1 MKIGVL
7 GAGSWG
13 AALAGHLGKNG
24 QEVTLW
30 GHHEEKM
37 EEIRRTRMIPDKL
50 PGFLLPDPVG
60 VTADFAKT
68 VRENEILIFAV
79 PSPAIRETAVKI
91 KNLSLAEELQHQ
103 KTIVNV
109 AKGLEEG
116 TLLRLS
122 EVIEEELP
130 LFDVAVLS
138 GPSHAEEVAQ
148 CLPTALVAGSKKK
161 ETAEQIQNVFM
172 NEYLRVYTSPDL
184 IGMELGG
191 ALKNV
196 IALAAGMADGLGY
209 GDNTKAALITRGV
222 AEITRLAGKLGG
234 APETLSGLTGIGDLI
249 VTCESRHSRN
259 RKAGMLIGQGRSVE
273 EALSEVGM
281 VVEGVNTARAAG
293 LLAQKADVPMPI
305 ITAVNNVL
313 FSGKSAGD
321 AVRELMIR
329 NKRSESSRLTWE
341 TAQRES

>member
-24 QEVTLW
+24 HEVTLW
-30 GHHEEKM
+30 GHHKEKM
-37 EEIRRTRMIPDKL
+37 ETIRKTRKIADKL
-50 PGFLLPDPVG
+50 PHFLLPESVG
-60 VTADFAKT
+60 VTASFADT

-79 PSPAIRETAVKI
+79 PSPAIRETAGRI
-91 KNLSLAEELQHQ
+91 RELSLAEDLQRR
-103 KTIVNV
+103 KTIVSV
-109 AKGLEEG
+109 AKGLEEA

-122 EVIEEELP
+122 EVIAQELP

-148 CLPTALVAGSKKK
+148 SLPTALVAGAKRQT
-161 ETAEQIQNVFM
+161 TAERIQNVFM

-222 AEITRLAGKLGG
+222 AEITRLAVKLGG

-259 RKAGMLIGQGRSVE
+259 RKAGMLIGQGRTVA
-273 EALSEVGM
+273 EALSEVRM

-293 LLAQKADVPMPI
+293 LLAEKADVPMPI
-305 ITAVNNVL
+305 ITAVNQVL

-321 AVRELMIR
+321 AVKELMIR

-341 TAQRES
+341 TE

>member
-13 AALAGHLGKNG
+13 AALANHLEQNRH
-24 QEVTLW
+24 EVTLW
-30 GHHEEKM
+30 GHHEETM
-37 EEIRRTRMIPDKL
+37 QRIRQTRSIGEKL
-50 PGFLLPDPVG
+50 PGLYLPESIR
-60 VTADFAKT
+60 VTADLPET
-68 VRENEILIFAV
+68 VCENTVLVFAV
-79 PSPAIRETAVKI
+79 PSTVIRKTAEKI
-91 KNLSLAEELQHQ
+91 RSLGLTEEELRQ
-103 KTIVNV
+103 KTIVSV
-109 AKGLEEG
+109 AKGIEES

-122 EVIEEELP
+122 EVIAEELP
-130 LFDVAVLS
+130 LCKVAVLC

-148 CLPTALVAGSKKK
+148 SLPTALVAGAAEQ
-161 ETAEQIQNVFM
+161 ETAERIQNVFM

-222 AEITRLAGKLGG
+222 AEITRLAVKLGG

-259 RKAGMLIGQGRSVE
+259 RKAGMLIGQGRTVA
-273 EALSEVGM
+273 EALAEVGM
-281 VVEGVNTARAAG
+281 VVEGVNCARAAK
-293 LLAQKADVPMPI
+293 LLADREGVPMPI
-305 ITAVNNVL
+305 ISAVNEVL

-321 AVRELMIR
+321 AVKELMIR
-329 NKRSESSRLTWE
+329 DKRSENSRVKWNKH
-341 TAQRES
+341 

>member
-24 QEVTLW
+24 HEVTLW
-30 GHHEEKM
+30 GHHKEKM
-37 EEIRRTRMIPDKL
+37 ETIRKTRKIADKL
-50 PGFLLPDPVG
+50 PHFLLPESVG
-60 VTADFAKT
+60 VTASFADT

-79 PSPAIRETAVKI
+79 PSPAIRETAGRI
-91 KNLSLAEELQHQ
+91 RELSLAEDLQRR
-103 KTIVNV
+103 KTIVSV
-109 AKGLEEG
+109 AKGLEEA

-122 EVIEEELP
+122 EVIAQELP

-148 CLPTALVAGSKKK
+148 SLPTALVAGAKRQT
-161 ETAEQIQNVFM
+161 TAERIQNVFM

-222 AEITRLAGKLGG
+222 AEITRLAVKLGG

-259 RKAGMLIGQGRSVE
+259 RKAGMLIGQGRTVA

-293 LLAQKADVPMPI
+293 LLAEKADVPMPI
-305 ITAVNNVL
+305 IMAVNQVL

-321 AVRELMIR
+321 AVKELMIR

-341 TAQRES
+341 TE

>member
-24 QEVTLW
+24 HEVTLW
-30 GHHEEKM
+30 GHHKEKM
-37 EEIRRTRMIPDKL
+37 ETIRKTRKIADKL
-50 PGFLLPDPVG
+50 PHFLLPESVG
-60 VTADFAKT
+60 VTASFADT

-79 PSPAIRETAVKI
+79 PSPAIRETAGRI
-91 KNLSLAEELQHQ
+91 RELSLAEDLQRR
-103 KTIVNV
+103 KTIVSV
-109 AKGLEEG
+109 AKGLEEA

-122 EVIEEELP
+122 EVIAQELP

-148 CLPTALVAGSKKK
+148 SLPTALVAGAKRQT
-161 ETAEQIQNVFM
+161 TAERIQNVFM

-222 AEITRLAGKLGG
+222 AEITRLAVKLGG

-259 RKAGMLIGQGRSVE
+259 RKAGMLIGQGRTVA

-293 LLAQKADVPMPI
+293 LLAEKADVPMPI
-305 ITAVNNVL
+305 ITAVNQVL

-321 AVRELMIR
+321 AVKELMIR

-341 TAQRES
+341 TE

>member
-24 QEVTLW
+24 HEVTLW
-30 GHHEEKM
+30 GHHKEKM
-37 EEIRRTRMIPDKL
+37 ETIRKTRKIADKL
-50 PGFLLPDPVG
+50 PHFLLPESVG
-60 VTADFAKT
+60 VTASFADT

-79 PSPAIRETAVKI
+79 PSPAIRETAGRI
-91 KNLSLAEELQHQ
+91 RELSLAEDVQRR
-103 KTIVNV
+103 KTIVSV
-109 AKGLEEG
+109 AKGLEEA

-122 EVIEEELP
+122 EVIAQELP

-148 CLPTALVAGSKKK
+148 SLPTALVAGAKRQT
-161 ETAEQIQNVFM
+161 TAERIQNVFM

-222 AEITRLAGKLGG
+222 AEITRLAVKLGG

-259 RKAGMLIGQGRSVE
+259 RKAGMLIGQGRTVA

-293 LLAQKADVPMPI
+293 LLAEKADVPMPI
-305 ITAVNNVL
+305 ITAVNQVL

-321 AVRELMIR
+321 AVKELMIR

-341 TAQRES
+341 TE

>member
-13 AALAGHLGKNG
+13 AALASHLEKNG
-24 QEVTLW
+24 HEVTLW
-30 GHHEEKM
+30 GHREERM
-37 EEIRRTRMIPDKL
+37 NRIRETRMIGESL
-50 PGFLLPDPVG
+50 PGFSLPESIR
-60 VTADFAKT
+60 VTPSLPEA
-68 VRENEILIFAV
+68 VQENELLVFAV
-79 PSPAIRETAVKI
+79 PSTAVRETAGKI
-91 KNLSLAEELQHQ
+91 RLLSLPEEAQKN

-109 AKGLEEG
+109 AKGLEEA

-122 EVIEEELP
+122 QVIADELP
-130 LFDVAVLS
+130 LFATAVLC

-148 CLPTALVAGSKKK
+148 ALPTALVAGAESQK
-161 ETAEQIQNVFM
+161 TAEMIQNVFM

-222 AEITRLAGKLGG
+222 AEITRLAVRLGG

-259 RKAGMLIGQGRSVE
+259 RKAGMLIGRGRSVE

-281 VVEGVNTARAAG
+281 VVEGVNTARAAK
-293 LLAQKADVPMPI
+293 LLAEKADVPMPI
-305 ITAVNNVL
+305 INAVNEVL
-313 FSGKSAGD
+313 FSGKSAAD
-321 AVRELMIR
+321 AVKELMIR
-329 NKRSESSRLTWE
+329 DKRSEHSKLRWKTE
-341 TAQRES
+341 